1 MNKYLQQPQ
10 ATYDFHG
17 LRSWEVEKHLQ
28 TSIDEA
34 KRQKYTLVHLI
45 VGKGNNSEGAPV
57 VRTMVQEA
65 LMHWGYAYRFAK
77 RHEGGEG
84 VLVVHI

>member
-1 MNKYLQQPQ
+1 MNKYAQQPQ

-17 LRSWEVEKHLQ
+17 LRSWEVQERLQ
-28 TSIDEA
+28 TSLDDAQEA
-34 KRQKYTLVHLI
+34 QYKLIHII
-45 VGKGNNSEGAPV
+45 VGKGNNSSGAPV
-57 VRTMVQEA
+57 VRAMVQEM
-65 LMHWGYAYRFAK
+65 LMLWGYSYRFAQ